1 LVDGQLNQDWRP
13 KYNPW
18 LVAIAVALASFME
31 VLDTSICNVALPH
44 ISGSM
49 GASQDQGTWVLTTYL
64 VANAIVLP
72 ITGWISSALGRK
84 RFFLACI
91 VIFAVSSLLCGMAPS
106 MPILLF
112 ARALQG
118 AGGGGMQPMAQA
130 IMADS
135 FPPKQRG
142 SAFALFAVTAL
153 VAPALGPIL
162 GGWITD
168 NFSWRWIFFI
178 NLPVSL
184 LTLFLIYKLVE
195 DPPFLRRFKP
205 GELRFDYI
213 GFSLL
218 TVGVSALQIFLD
230 KGQEDDWF
238 GSNFIVTLVVTSL
251 VCLTG
256 LVIWEW
262 QQKQPIVDVKLFKMI
277 NFSSANV
284 MMFTAGAIVFSA
296 TVLMPQFLQTL
307 LGYTAQQAGL
317 VVSAGAGMMMITMPI
332 VGILTGKV
340 PAKYLIILG
349 WIISAAGLLY
359 TTRLLSLDIS
369 FGTAA
374 VIMMMQFGPLGLVF
388 VPAITVAYFGVPKDK
403 SDAVSGLTNFTR
415 NIGSSVGVSLVQTI
429 MARRMQFH
437 IARLGDHL
445 SLGSPGMAMSMQAMS
460 TRAHGVSAQGA
471 QAAGFALIYQSLMR
485 QAAALSYLDLYVVL
499 GAGAA
504 AMFFLSFLLKSNDPS
519 HAEVQIGH

>member
-1 LVDGQLNQDWRP
+1 LVDGQLIQDWRP
-13 KYNPW
+13 KHNPW
-18 LVAIAVALASFME
+18 LVAMVVALAAFME

-44 ISGSM
+44 ISGSL

-84 RFFLACI
+84 RFFLICI
-91 VIFAVSSLLCGMAPS
+91 VLFAASSLLCGIAPTL
-106 MPILLF
+106 PILLF

-142 SAFALFAVTAL
+142 SAFALFAVTTL

-162 GGWITD
+162 GGYITD
-168 NFSWRWIFFI
+168 NYSWRWIFWI

-184 LTLFLIYKLVE
+184 LALFMVYKLVE

-238 GSNFIVTLVVTSL
+238 GSRFITTLVITSL

-262 QQKQPIVDVKLFKMI
+262 RQKQPIVDVKLFKMI
-277 NFSSANV
+277 NFASSNV
-284 MMFTAGAIVFSA
+284 MMFMAGAIVFSA
-296 TVLMPQFLQTL
+296 TVLMPQFLQSL
-307 LGYTAQQAGL
+307 MGYTAQQAGL

-349 WIISAAGLLY
+349 WIISAAGLLF

-374 VIMMMQFGPLGLVF
+374 IIMMMQFGPLGLVF
-388 VPAITVAYFGVPKDK
+388 VPAITVAYIGVPKDK

-415 NIGSSVGVSLVQTI
+415 NIGSSVGVSLVQTM

-437 IARLGDHL
+437 MSRMTDHL
-445 SLGSPGMAMSMQAMS
+445 SPGSPGMAMSLQAMS
-460 TRAHGVSAQGA
+460 SHAHGVTAQGA
-471 QAAGFALIYQSLMR
+471 QATGFAMIYMSLQR
-485 QAAALSYLDLYVVL
+485 QAAAMSYLDLYVIL
-499 GAGAA
+499 GAGAG
-504 AMFFLSFLLKSNDPS
+504 AMFFLSFLLKSNDPR
-519 HAEVQIGH
+519 HTELQVGH